1 MSVTIISLLG
11 DSLKPFTPIILRQ
24 LNVKEVIFL
33 KGEDNLVFESHLTP
47 ELEAEGFSR
56 ELMRRI
62 QDLRKKHG
70 LSSSDLIT
78 IWVNSP
84 INISS
89 FSEEIQKRVGA
100 NKLIFGDVRGAY
112 RHSFIIRERC
122 FSFGFD
128 TI

>member
-1 MSVTIISLLG
+1 MIDPSSASTFCVPKGSIFFTLTSTSSKNSLCKVC
-11 DSLKPFTPIILRQ
+11 SIVSPFSGVPPGIAQ
-24 LNVKEVIFL
+24 
-33 KGEDNLVFESHLTP
+33 G
-47 ELEAEGFSR
+47 
-56 ELMRRI
+56 
-62 QDLRKKHG
+62 
-70 LSSSDLIT
+70 SSG
-78 IWVNSP
+78 P
-84 INISS
+84 GRAINISS